1 MAEGRKRPADRAT
14 SSGES
19 SSKIPPFPFTKPVLI
34 LSENVPEGEV
44 VLSTIRLRAAES
56 GIESIDIYYGDEI
69 TWEDLATETSTGNLF
84 GDRLVIVRRAGDLKS
99 ERDGTDEQ
107 FLQTPPTGT
116 DVLFVAEALDN
127 RKRSTKL
134 FEKHCHVIKCARPAK
149 DRMPEWI
156 AHFARSRGYSLHP
169 DAAEMVS
176 TFVEDDPLRI
186 SNELEKVFLYAGDR
200 KEIREEDIAA
210 CMVFTRKEM
219 PWALADHLLSGQV
232 EQALQSLKRHDDAGT
247 YSGILLASIAT
258 QLRKMYD
265 ITCLREMSVPRAE
278 IIQRL
283 SLNKYYG
290 YQEIEA
296 AARHRKA
303 KIAPAIAESLRT
315 EAILKSVSIIPDRVL
330 LESMVFMILLGL
342 ARR

>member
-1 MAEGRKRPADRAT
+1 MAEGRKLPIDRAKSGGEP
-14 SSGES
+14 SSR
-19 SSKIPPFPFTKPVLI
+19 IPPFPFTKPVLI
-34 LSENVPEGEV
+34 LSENVPEGELL
-44 VLSTIRLRAAES
+44 LSKIRVRAAES
-56 GIESIDIYYGDEI
+56 GIESIDTYYGDEL

-99 ERDGTDEQ
+99 ERDDTDER
-107 FLQTPPTGT
+107 FLRNSPAGANL
-116 DVLFVAEALDN
+116 LFVAETLDN

-134 FEKHCHVIKCARPAK
+134 FDKHCHVIKCPRPAK

-156 AHFARSRGYSLHP
+156 AQFARSRGYSLQP
-169 DAAEMVS
+169 DAADLVS
-176 TFVEDDPLRI
+176 AFVEDDPLRV

-210 CMVFTRKEM
+210 CMIFTRKEM
-219 PWALADHLLSGQV
+219 PWTLADHLLSGQV

-265 ITCLREMSVPRAE
+265 ITCLREKSVPRAE

-290 YQEIEA
+290 HQEIDA

-303 KIAPAIAESLRT
+303 RIAPAIAESLRT

-342 ARR
+342 AHR